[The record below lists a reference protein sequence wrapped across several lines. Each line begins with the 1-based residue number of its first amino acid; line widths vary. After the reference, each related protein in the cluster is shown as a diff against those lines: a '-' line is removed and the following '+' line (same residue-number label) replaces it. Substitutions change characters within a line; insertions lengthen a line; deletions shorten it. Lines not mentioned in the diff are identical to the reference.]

1 MPLVQTRGAASAQ
14 GFGEFAQVTAVN
26 YIEDVFST
34 YLYTGTAS
42 TLAITNGIDLSAN
55 GGLVWVKRRNSTT
68 NHVLVDNSRPLN
80 KYLASNLNNGNIGP
94 GWPAFVFNN
103 NGFNLPSG
111 NYGEVNTTAGDY
123 VSWTFREQPKF
134 FDVVTYTG
142 NGADGRNIAHSL
154 GAMPAC
160 IIVKR
165 TDSTSNWSVY
175 HHGNINGS
183 GSGQNTYSLNTTG
196 AANNLFTV
204 DRTSST
210 NFNVSD
216 AGAGADS
223 CNANGATYVAYLFAS
238 NAGGFGLTGTDNVI
252 SCGSFTTNASG
263 EATVN
268 LGYEPQWVM
277 YKPSS
282 LANSWN
288 IIDTMRGYTVG
299 GTYDPFLRANAADA
313 EYTGVDLGYPT
324 ATGFYATVDGSA
336 TCIYIAIRRGPMK
349 VPTLGTSVFTPIART
364 GTGAVAQIT
373 GVGFPPDLAINA
385 DRTRSASANTQ
396 VTDRLRG
403 TNVSVFTNRTDG
415 DLTYTNAITA
425 FGSDGETLGTD
436 ATQGAVNVSGNTYI
450 NWLFRRAPGFF
461 DVICYTGTGSALNP
475 THNLGVTPE
484 LKIIKSRSGAV
495 TWIVGGSVI
504 GGGVNFYMFLETNA
518 IVESTNYWSSGSD
531 SATTFSTRAG
541 NSTSNSSGQTYVAYL
556 FATCAGVSKV
566 GSYTGNGSSQTIN
579 CGFTGGARF
588 VMVKATSTTG
598 NWIVA
603 DSARGIVAGNDP
615 ALYLNST
622 AAEVTGLDWIDA
634 DNSGFVVNE
643 TATIAANTNGV
654 SYIFLAIA

>member
-1 MPLVQTRGAASAQ
+1 
-14 GFGEFAQVTAVN
+14 
-26 YIEDVFST
+26 
-34 YLYTGTAS
+34 
-42 TLAITNGIDLSAN
+42 LSAN

-123 VSWTFREQPKF
+123 VSWPFREQPKF

-142 NGADGRNIAHSL
+142 NGADGRNISHSL

-204 DRTSST
+204 YRTSST

-461 DVICYTGTGSALNP
+461 DVVCYTGTGANRTV
-475 THNLGVTPE
+475 THNLTVAPE
-484 LKIIKSRSGAV
+484 LMIFKQRD
-495 TWIVGGSVI
+495 I
-504 GGGVNFYMFLETNA
+504 GGWWMVYPVPLGNKYLVLQRTDAVANGFAGLWN
-518 IVESTNYWSSGSD
+518 STAPTSSVFSLGTGSD
-531 SATTFSTRAG
+531 C
-541 NSTSNSSGQTYVAYL
+541 NQSGGTYVAYL
-556 FATCAGVSKV
+556 FATLAGISIVF
-566 GSYTGNGSSQTIN
+566 SYTGNGSSQTIN
-579 CGFTGGARF
+579 CGFTAGSRF
-588 VMVKATSTTG
+588 VMIKRTDSTG
-598 NWIVA
+598 DWYVW

-615 ALYLNST
+615 HLSLNDT
-622 AAEVTGLDWIDA
+622 AAEVTTDDSVDT
-634 DNSGFVVNE
+634 DNTGFVVNQLS
-643 TATIAANTNGV
+643 ATNVNVTSAT
-654 SYIFLAIA
+654 YIGLAIA